1 MSIEVRREIQRK
13 YTKGYLAKNNMTS
26 IHVYKDDSAK
36 LKAMAREKKTN
47 IASVVKD
54 ILSKED

>member
-13 YTKGYLAKNNMTS
+13 YTRDYLAKNNMTS
-26 IHVYKDDSAK
+26 IHVYKDDSVK
-36 LKAMAREKKTN
+36 LKAMAKEKKTN

>member
-1 MSIEVRREIQRK
+1 MSIEVHREIQRK
-13 YTKGYLAKNNMTS
+13 YTKDYLAKNNMTS

-36 LKAMAREKKTN
+36 LKAMAKEKKTN
-47 IASVVKD
+47 IANVVKG